1 MSIVRINAITVPAGR
16 EADLEERFRTRAGE
30 VDDRPGFEGFNLL
43 RPTHG
48 SDRYFV
54 VTRWESVEAFEAWV
68 GSEEFRRGHARS
80 QSEGPVGTHSEILAF
95 DVVI

>member
-1 MSIVRINAITVPAGR
+1 
-16 EADLEERFRTRAGE
+16 
-30 VDDRPGFEGFNLL
+30 
-43 RPTHG
+43 
-48 SDRYFV
+48 